1 MDRFLCVQAFVRVA
15 QRRSFAEAARQ
26 LGVAPSVVTNR
37 VRKLEEYV
45 KAPLFHRSTRNV
57 SLSEA
62 GKSYFEE
69 CVALID
75 RFEVVT
81 DQMRVRHENPS
92 GLLRL
97 HVLPE
102 FALGHLSCALN
113 EFRDAHPSIDLDV
126 TVSDLPVNPVDEG
139 FDISLQMFAPTA
151 EVLIERPLFPIRQVF
166 CASPAYLRKH
176 GEPHEP
182 KELLRHTLCVYSAYP
197 ARKRWN
203 FIHRDGE
210 EISLDL
216 PASIRSNSV
225 HLLRDFARSGGAIT
239 CVPTLV
245 CAEDLAEGSLV
256 PLLADYQLPPL
267 DLLAIYPET
276 LRRAVKVRLFLDFIT
291 QRFSGEAEWVRRWA
305 QTDQERVAKETA

>member
-37 VRKLEEYV
+37 VKKLEKHV

-62 GKSYFEE
+62 GKAYFEE
-69 CVALID
+69 CVELVD

-81 DQMRVRHENPS
+81 EQMRVTHENAS
-92 GLLRL
+92 GSLRV
-97 HVLPE
+97 HVLPD
-102 FALGHLSCALN
+102 FALGHLSCALK
-113 EFRDAHPSIDLDV
+113 EFRDAHPHVDLDI
-126 TVSDLPVNPVDEG
+126 TVGDLPVNPVDDG
-139 FDISLQMFAPTA
+139 FDVSLQMFPPAA
-151 EVLIERPLFPIRQVF
+151 EALIERPLFPMRHFF
-166 CASPAYLRKH
+166 CASPAYLEIH

-182 KELLRHTLCVYSAYP
+182 KDLLQHTLCVYSAYP

-203 FIHRDGE
+203 FIHNGK
-210 EISLDL
+210 EISLDI

-225 HLLRDFARSGGAIT
+225 HILRDFARSGGAIT
-239 CVPTLV
+239 CIPTLV
-245 CAEDLAEGSLV
+245 CAEELANGTLV

-276 LRRAVKVRLFLDFIT
+276 LRRSVKVKLFLDFIT
-291 QRFSGEAEWVRRWA
+291 KHFSGEMEWDRA
-305 QTDQERVAKETA
+305 FSKSMQIANKKSA

>member
-37 VRKLEEYV
+37 VKKLEKHV

-62 GKSYFEE
+62 GKAYFEE
-69 CVALID
+69 CVELVD
-75 RFEVVT
+75 RFEAVT
-81 DQMRVRHENPS
+81 QQMQVRHENPS
-92 GLLRL
+92 GSLRL

-102 FALGHLSCALN
+102 FALGHLSCALK
-113 EFRDAHPSIDLDV
+113 EFREAHPYIDLDI
-126 TVSDLPVNPVDEG
+126 TVSDIPVNPVDEG
-139 FDISLQMFAPTA
+139 FDISLQMFAPAA
-151 EVLIERPLFPIRQVF
+151 EALIERPLFPVRHVF
-166 CASPAYLRKH
+166 CASPAYLRAH
-176 GEPHEP
+176 GEPREP
-182 KELLRHTLCVYSAYP
+182 KDLLQHTLCVYSAYP

-203 FIHRDGE
+203 FIHNGE
-210 EISLDL
+210 EISIDL

-225 HLLRDFARSGGAIT
+225 HILRDFARTGGAIT

-245 CAEDLAEGSLV
+245 CAEELANGSLV
-256 PLLADYQLPPL
+256 PLLVDYHLPPL

-276 LRRAVKVRLFLDFIT
+276 LRRAVKVRLFLDFIA
-291 QRFSGEAEWVRRWA
+291 QRFSGELAWDRALLRGE
-305 QTDQERVAKETA
+305 QKKTDKKSA